1 MLLSIVVAPIYIPTV
16 HEGVLFSTLYPEY
29 IICRLFNDGHSDWC
43 EVILHCSFDLY
54 FSNNQ

>member
-43 EVILHCSFDLY
+43 EVETYHSFDFHL
-54 FSNNQ
+54 SNN